1 MAKRSVK
8 TKVALRITNG
18 LLHVL
23 LNVAF
28 YCIVVFII
36 LKACGA
42 AYDFSYQLFGD
53 VRVDTTN
60 PIERQLVIEK
70 DESTM
75 SVASKLELYKIIDNK
90 YSFYVRAK
98 LTDENILPGTYVV
111 RSDMNYDMILE
122 EITTENS
129 QDTTKKAG
137 NSTSSQAT
145 SSKTVKNVDTKDS
158 KDSNDNTDKE

>member
-8 TKVALRITNG
+8 TKVVLRITNG
-18 LLHVL
+18 LLHIM
-23 LNVAF
+23 LNAVF

-36 LKACGA
+36 VKACSA

-53 VRVDTTN
+53 VRVDKTN
-60 PIERQLVIEK
+60 PIERRLVIEK

-90 YSFYVRAK
+90 YAFYVRAK

-111 RSDMNYDMILE
+111 KSDMNYDMIFE
-122 EITTENS
+122 VITTENK
-129 QDTTKKAG
+129 QTTATNNK
-137 NSTSSQAT
+137 NAT
-145 SSKTVKNVDTKDS
+145 SNNAVGSETSKDS
-158 KDSNDNTDKE
+158 KDNKDIE

>member
-18 LLHVL
+18 ILHLL
-23 LNVAF
+23 LNAVF

-36 LKACGA
+36 VKACGA

-53 VRVDTTN
+53 VRVDVVN
-60 PIERQLVIEK
+60 PVERQLVIEEN
-70 DESTM
+70 ESTM
-75 SVASKLELYKIIDNK
+75 SVASKLELYKIIKNK

-111 RSDMNYDMILE
+111 RSDMNYDMIFE
-122 EITTENS
+122 VITNES
-129 QDTTKKAG
+129 QETTTA
-137 NSTSSQAT
+137 
-145 SSKTVKNVDTKDS
+145 SSKKK
-158 KDSNDNTDKE
+158 

>member
-8 TKVALRITNG
+8 TKVVLRITNG
-18 LLHVL
+18 LLHIL
-23 LNVAF
+23 LNAVF
-28 YCIVVFII
+28 YCIVVFVI

-53 VRVDTTN
+53 VRVDRTN
-60 PIERQLVIEK
+60 PIERQLVIQK

-75 SVASKLELYKIIDNK
+75 SVASKLELYKIIENK

-122 EITTENS
+122 EITTENKQNS
-129 QDTTKKAG
+129 TTASNQGNAQTTG
-137 NSTSSQAT
+137 NSKVSNNTGA
-145 SSKTVKNVDTKDS
+145 
-158 KDSNDNTDKE
+158 KDSN

>member
-23 LNVAF
+23 LNAVF
-28 YCIVVFII
+28 YCIVVF
-36 LKACGA
+36 LVVKACSI

-60 PIERQLVIEK
+60 PVERQLVIEK

-98 LTDENILPGTYVV
+98 LTDESIKPGTYVV
-111 RSDMNYDMILE
+111 RSDMNYDMIFE
-122 EITTENS
+122 VI
-129 QDTTKKAG
+129 
-137 NSTSSQAT
+137 
-145 SSKTVKNVDTKDS
+145 TKDS
-158 KDSNDNTDKE
+158 ASTTNTQAASNKATASSKPSENSDSENDKSSKDSE

>member
-1 MAKRSVK
+1 MTKRSVK

-23 LNVAF
+23 LNAVF
-28 YCIVVFII
+28 YCIVI
-36 LKACGA
+36 LVIVKACGA

-53 VRVDTTN
+53 VRVDETN

-75 SVASKLELYKIIDNK
+75 SVASKLELYKIIENK

-111 RSDMNYDMILE
+111 RSDMNYDMIFDV
-122 EITTENS
+122 ITHENLSDS
-129 QDTTKKAG
+129 QTAQGTLGTPATAQAASTPKPADDKNEGG
-137 NSTSSQAT
+137 NQ
-145 SSKTVKNVDTKDS
+145 
-158 KDSNDNTDKE
+158 E